1 MKKIKIEINELVP
14 FIAFFI
20 IFVFFAIASEGRMLS
35 SYNLRT
41 ILEQSMVTIIAGSGV
56 MFVVAQGSIDLSVG
70 VTLALAGVLASQV
83 AESTGIALLI
93 IPVAMVVGVLLGM
106 LNGYIVSKFKVQS
119 FMVTISMLIGIRG
132 VVNYIQTI
140 VSVDSLPESLKII
153 NAFPVKVT
161 LFIIIMAIMFFLFE
175 YTKLGKYSKAIGE
188 NETTVKFVGV
198 PVGRMKIIAF
208 AISGFMA
215 GVAAIFVMASLG
227 GTSTTMGVFFEM
239 QVAMAIYLGGVL
251 VTGGTSAKMYKL
263 ILGSLTITIIGNG
276 LALIGMA
283 SSEISE
289 SVEGILLLVILFFT
303 IYANDKKK
311 KASKKLAE
319 VCETTT
325 A

>member
-1 MKKIKIEINELVP
+1 MKKLKIEMNELVP

-83 AESTGIALLI
+83 AESTGIAILI
-93 IPVAMVVGVLLGM
+93 IPVAMVIGLLVGI

-140 VSVDSLPESLKII
+140 VSVDSLPASLKII

-198 PVGRMKIIAF
+198 PVSRMKIVAF

>member
-1 MKKIKIEINELVP
+1 MKKLKIEINELVP

-83 AESTGIALLI
+83 AESTGIAILI
-93 IPVAMVVGVLLGM
+93 IPVAMVIGLLVGI

-140 VSVDSLPESLKII
+140 VSVDSLPKSLKII

-198 PVGRMKIIAF
+198 PVGRMKIVAF